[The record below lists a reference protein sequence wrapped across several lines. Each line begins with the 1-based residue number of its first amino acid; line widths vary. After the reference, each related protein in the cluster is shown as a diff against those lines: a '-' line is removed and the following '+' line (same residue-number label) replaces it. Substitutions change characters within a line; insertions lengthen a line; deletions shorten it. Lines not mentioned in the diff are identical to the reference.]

1 MTIIPQLEAK
11 IYKALIDR
19 LDLMPGG
26 YAIVEPGE
34 NYPTQADT
42 PFIVVQ
48 DVRFEPTSP
57 FVGGSTQNENRG
69 QFSLA
74 VMVPLEWTHFNA
86 LTVAGLIR
94 AQFPK
99 SAKYVNDGVT
109 VCILE
114 TPSYVGNAYRD
125 GPFNR
130 LPVSV
135 RWRAAG

>member
-1 MTIIPQLEAK
+1 
-11 IYKALIDR
+11 
-19 LDLMPGG
+19 MPGG

-57 FVGGSTQNENRG
+57 FLGGSSQNENRG
-69 QFSLA
+69 QFALA

-94 AQFPK
+94 EQFPK
-99 SAKYVNDGVT
+99 SAKYRNDGVT
-109 VCILE
+109 VEIME

-125 GPFNR
+125 EQFNR
-130 LPVSV
+130 LPVLV
-135 RWRAAG
+135 KWRAAG